1 MEEKYKSNFKD
12 TSVAK
17 KFIKN
22 YNLATL
28 FLSIGILLVII
39 SSIPS
44 LIIES
49 QQAENKYIPTIIIA
63 ALGLLMIVVSNYKI
77 SSLKQANRK
86 KYTVAAY
93 DYVDDRSIEVN
104 KIFRRDLIIG
114 ILIIILSLSFYFL
127 FKNNTIIQEEYIKY
141 FNSFLILL
149 FAIGVFL
156 ITNSKGIRDALK
168 YIKEGAVANQ

>member
-1 MEEKYKSNFKD
+1 MADISNYKD

-28 FLSIGILLVII
+28 FLSIGMLLVIV
-39 SSIPS
+39 SFIPL

-77 SSLKQANRK
+77 SSLKHENK
-86 KYTVAAY
+86 TKYTVAAY
-93 DYVDDRSIEVN
+93 DYVDDRFIEVK

-114 ILIIILSLSFYFL
+114 ILIIILSISFYFL
-127 FKNNTIIQEEYIKY
+127 LTNTITQEDYIKY

-156 ITNSKGIRDALK
+156 IANSKGKRDALK
-168 YIKEGAVANQ
+168 YIKENI

>member
-1 MEEKYKSNFKD
+1 MADISNYKD

-28 FLSIGILLVII
+28 FLSIGILLII
-39 SSIPS
+39 VPFIPL

-77 SSLKQANRK
+77 SSLKQANK
-86 KYTVAAY
+86 TKYTVAAY
-93 DYVDDRSIEVN
+93 DYVDDRSIEVK

-114 ILIIILSLSFYFL
+114 ILIIILSVSFYFL
-127 FKNNTIIQEEYIKY
+127 FKTNTIIQEEYIKY

-156 ITNSKGIRDALK
+156 IANSKGKRDALK
-168 YIKEGAVANQ
+168 YIKENI